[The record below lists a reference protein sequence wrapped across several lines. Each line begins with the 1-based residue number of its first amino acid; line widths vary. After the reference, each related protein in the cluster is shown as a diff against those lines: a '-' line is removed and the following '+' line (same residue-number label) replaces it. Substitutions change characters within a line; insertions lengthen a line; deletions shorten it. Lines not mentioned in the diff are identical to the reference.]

1 MEELWKTVPKEKLVE
16 AIINSDEDTRK
27 KLAANVESII

>member
-16 AIINSDEDTRK
+16 AIINSDEKTRN
-27 KLAANVESII
+27 KLARNVESVL